1 MTIRDP
7 SRRIFCALDTTDLSR
22 AAALARELAG
32 KVGGIKLGLE
42 FFGANGP
49 DGVARVSEAGLPI
62 FLDLKFHDIP
72 NTVAG
77 AVRAVLPL
85 KPAMLTVHASG
96 GETMLR
102 AAAGAAAEAGETQP
116 KILAVT
122 VLTSLDDGDLEA
134 VGQQSPA
141 TEQVRRLAALAQ
153 NSGLDGVICS
163 PREVVALRAECEPDF
178 CLVVPGIRPTGS
190 GAGDQKRV
198 MSPAEAVAAGADY
211 LVIGRPITQAD
222 DPVLAADN
230 IAASMRE

>member
-1 MTIRDP
+1 MTRHDP
-7 SRRIFCALDTTDLSR
+7 ARRIFCALDTTDLGR
-22 AAALARELAG
+22 AVALAGQLAG
-32 KVGGIKLGLE
+32 RVGGIKLGLE

-49 DGVARVSEAGLPI
+49 EGVARVAETGLPI

-96 GETMLR
+96 GGAMLR
-102 AAAGAAAEAGETQP
+102 AAMDAAAEAGEARP

-122 VLTSLDDGDLEA
+122 VLTSLDDDDLEA
-134 VGQQSPA
+134 VGQNSPI
-141 TEQVRRLAALAQ
+141 TEQVLRLAALAA
-153 NSGLDGVICS
+153 SEGVDGIVCS
-163 PREVVALRAECEPDF
+163 PRELAEIETSPGHEFLR
-178 CLVVPGIRPTGS
+178 VVPGIRPAGAD
-190 GAGDQKRV
+190 AGDQKRV

-222 DPVLAADN
+222 DPARAADE
-230 IAASMRE
+230 IAATMPD